1 MMKGRTVDGDNWAYL
16 TAPQNLWA
24 KVEDN
29 GVAKEVRVIAIGV
42 RRNASMPMDKDDG
55 DNTVLL
61 IAEPDNRWDRELR
74 QQWHTLKQ
82 VRRLFFRPRRGLGR

>member
-1 MMKGRTVDGDNWAYL
+1 MGTGNWAYL
-16 TAPQNLWA
+16 AAPEHLWA

-29 GVAKEVRVIAIGV
+29 GVAKEVRVVAIGV
-42 RRNASMPMDKDDG
+42 NQAISESIAKDDG

-61 IAEPDNRWDRELR
+61 IAEPDNRWDRELAD
-74 QQWHTLKQ
+74 QWHPLAR